1 LLNCF
6 FYEKAVVFS
15 KSNKNYNLLVKINSL
30 NESLYLNHYK
40 ILNDIETIK
49 YIGDDKYQIHLN
61 ITNYSSTLIITI
73 KEKIIT
79 NISLLN

>member
-1 LLNCF
+1 MNMF
-6 FYEKAVVFS
+6 
-15 KSNKNYNLLVKINSL
+15 
-30 NESLYLNHYK
+30 
-40 ILNDIETIK
+40 NDIETIK

-79 NISLLN
+79 NISLLNSTNK